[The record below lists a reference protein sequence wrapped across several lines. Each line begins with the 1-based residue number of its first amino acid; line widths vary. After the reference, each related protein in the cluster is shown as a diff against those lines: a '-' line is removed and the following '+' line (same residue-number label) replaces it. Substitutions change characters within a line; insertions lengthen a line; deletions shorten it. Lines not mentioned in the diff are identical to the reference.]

1 MSGNPSLFASLK
13 AGGHLL
19 EQMRAEHKAR
29 AREALAA
36 SAEELRKH
44 RAAGGDHGSDAKA
57 AFEARTKARATAA
70 DDVAAKLAA
79 RRDHLHPNAVAAQ
92 QAREDE
98 RQRRAGAA
106 HARAMRRAAVEAE
119 RRLNAARVE
128 ATAGAPPP
136 PPPSAPGAEP
146 YRHDGDGDAN
156 SAADGGIGADNI
168 RFEEARPGRANAAA
182 KHGASRGVLVTLSVG
197 YRGARAAANIT
208 LTADE
213 HLTFTVGD
221 LLSRVAR
228 ETGVAAL
235 ARGTLVLAPPP
246 PPGIS
251 VGAAALRDPGAA
263 GVVLT
268 PLTAAAWSLG
278 VRDNATLYLR
288 PPVKV
293 EGNSRPST
301 PLDAGVPR
309 TPAERLR
316 ERHVTNTWRGAIVA
330 ERDARWITSASDAE
344 LNRMLM
350 QACAETREAR
360 TRRGVDGEDEAPPR
374 NARRALEACAQE
386 ALPAWEGY
394 RVLAC
399 STASDIL
406 RVAPNTADPGVL
418 KAAFRKASLLVHPD
432 KNPSEPAA
440 EAMRRVALAYKEM
453 RTAVA
458 GA

>member
-106 HARAMRRAAVEAE
+106 HARAMRRAA
-119 RRLNAARVE
+119 
-128 ATAGAPPP
+128 
-136 PPPSAPGAEP
+136 P

-182 KHGASRGVLVTLSVG
+182 RQGASRGVLVTLSVG

-251 VGAAALRDPGAA
+251 AGAAALRDPGAA

-316 ERHVTNTWRGAIVA
+316 ERHVTNTWRGALVA